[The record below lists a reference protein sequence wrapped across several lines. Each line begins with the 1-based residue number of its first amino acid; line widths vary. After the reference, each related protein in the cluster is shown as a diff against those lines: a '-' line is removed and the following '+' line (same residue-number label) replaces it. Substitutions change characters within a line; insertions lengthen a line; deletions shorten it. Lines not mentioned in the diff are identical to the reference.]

1 MSDERG
7 SVPRFGESVIS
18 VPITVSMLRIAA
30 QGLGLLGGGSRDKV
44 TYSLEGK
51 LGGSGFTSTRFQA
64 QGQLTLPGTSAP
76 RRRRRGDKNRRAY
89 RPSSRTACCG
99 GFSESKLAPIDNV
112 MAKLFLAL
120 VLVAAT
126 PLAAQEF
133 PNRPIR
139 LITPAAQG
147 GTTDLLARVF
157 GQKLAESWGQ
167 QVLVDNRASAAG
179 VIAGQLTTQAA
190 PDGYTLLLAYHQHTV
205 NAALN
210 PKLPYHP
217 VNDFTPITQLTS
229 AGLMLVVN
237 PSTPVN
243 NLAEFMQW
251 TKNFKGAL
259 NFGSA
264 GIGSGGHLAGEL
276 FKLMAG
282 VKAEHIPYKGAGPA
296 MADLIAGQYHFN
308 FSGLQGSQ
316 VQVRAGRLRA
326 IAVTTPKR
334 LPSNP
339 ELPAMAEVLPGFEVV
354 GWYGVIGP
362 ANMPQPLVEKLHGE
376 LVKIL
381 NQPDVKSRIEADGSE
396 PVGARPRSSGASCTP
411 ISTSGRS
418 SSRRAA
424 RSWNE
429 AVPAAGPGFGAGGPA
444 RAPRAHPAA

>member
-1 MSDERG
+1 MRL
-7 SVPRFGESVIS
+7 F
-18 VPITVSMLRIAA
+18 
-30 QGLGLLGGGSRDKV
+30 LLV
-44 TYSLEGK
+44 VAL
-51 LGGSGFTSTRFQA
+51 L
-64 QGQLTLPGTSAP
+64 LPGTSLAQ
-76 RRRRRGDKNRRAY
+76 DAY
-89 RPSSRTACCG
+89 
-99 GFSESKLAPIDNV
+99 
-112 MAKLFLAL
+112 
-120 VLVAAT
+120 
-126 PLAAQEF
+126 
-133 PNRPIR
+133 PNKPIR

-147 GTTDLLARVF
+147 GTTDLLARIF
-157 GQKLAESWGQ
+157 GQRLSEVFGQ

-179 VIAGQLTTQAA
+179 VIAGQLTAQAA

-210 PKLPYHP
+210 PKLPYHT

-237 PSTPVN
+237 PKSPVN
-243 NLAEFMQW
+243 NLNEFVQW
-251 TKNFKGAL
+251 TKTFQGSL

-276 FKLMAG
+276 YKLMAG

-339 ELPAMAEVLPGFEVV
+339 DLPAMAEALPGFEVV

-362 ANMPQPLVEKLHGE
+362 ANMPQPLVQRLHDE
-376 LVKIL
+376 LVKAL
-381 NQPDVKSRIEADGSE
+381 NSPDIKGRIEVDGSQ
-396 PVGARPRSSGASCTP
+396 PVGSSPEEFRRFMQADLDKWAKLVKESGAKLD
-411 ISTSGRS
+411 
-418 SSRRAA
+418 
-424 RSWNE
+424 
-429 AVPAAGPGFGAGGPA
+429 
-444 RAPRAHPAA
+444 

>member
-1 MSDERG
+1 MR
-7 SVPRFGESVIS
+7 
-18 VPITVSMLRIAA
+18 TLW
-30 QGLGLLGGGSRDKV
+30 LL
-44 TYSLEGK
+44 LA
-51 LGGSGFTSTRFQA
+51 LAF
-64 QGQLTLPGTSAP
+64 TLPAWGQ
-76 RRRRRGDKNRRAY
+76 DY
-89 RPSSRTACCG
+89 
-99 GFSESKLAPIDNV
+99 
-112 MAKLFLAL
+112 
-120 VLVAAT
+120 
-126 PLAAQEF
+126 
-133 PNRPIR
+133 PNKPIR

-147 GTTDLLARVF
+147 GTTDLLARLF
-157 GQKLAESWGQ
+157 GAKLSEAFGQ

-179 VIAGQLTTQAA
+179 VIAGELTARAA

-210 PKLPYHP
+210 PNLPYHP

-237 PSTPVN
+237 PKAPVQ
-243 NLAEFMQW
+243 NLAEFIQW
-251 TKNFKGAL
+251 TRNFQGAL

-276 FKLMAG
+276 YKLMAG

-339 ELPAMAEVLPGFEVV
+339 ELPAMAEALPGFEVV

-362 ANMPQPLVEKLHGE
+362 ANMPPPLVSRLHGE

-381 NQPDVKSRIEADGSE
+381 NQPDVRGRIEADGSE
-396 PVGARPRSSGASCTP
+396 PVGSSPEDFRRFMHADLNKWAKLVKESGAKLD
-411 ISTSGRS
+411 
-418 SSRRAA
+418 
-424 RSWNE
+424 
-429 AVPAAGPGFGAGGPA
+429 
-444 RAPRAHPAA
+444 

>member
-1 MSDERG
+1 MKNA
-7 SVPRFGESVIS
+7 VLVI
-18 VPITVSMLRIAA
+18 L
-30 QGLGLLGGGSRDKV
+30 
-44 TYSLEGK
+44 
-51 LGGSGFTSTRFQA
+51 
-64 QGQLTLPGTSAP
+64 
-76 RRRRRGDKNRRAY
+76 
-89 RPSSRTACCG
+89 
-99 GFSESKLAPIDNV
+99 
-112 MAKLFLAL
+112 LAL
-120 VLVAAT
+120 AA
-126 PLAAQEF
+126 PAIAQQDY

-147 GTTDLLARVF
+147 GTTDLLARIF
-157 GQKLAESWGQ
+157 GQKLSEVFKQ
-167 QVLVDNRASAAG
+167 QVVVDNRASAAG
-179 VIAGQLTTQAA
+179 VIAGQMTAQAA

-217 VNDFTPITQLTS
+217 VDDFTPITQLTS

-237 PSTPVN
+237 PKTPVN
-243 NLAEFMQW
+243 NLAEFIAW
-251 TKNFKGAL
+251 TRTFQGAL

-276 FKLMAG
+276 YKLMAG

-339 ELPAMAEVLPGFEVV
+339 ELPAMAEALPGFEVV

-362 ANMPQPLVEKLHGE
+362 ANMPQPLVKRLHDE
-376 LVKIL
+376 LIKAL
-381 NQPDVKSRIEADGSE
+381 NQPDVKARIEGDGSE
-396 PVGARPRSSGASCTP
+396 PVGSSPEEFRRFMHADLQKWARLVKESGAKLD
-411 ISTSGRS
+411 
-418 SSRRAA
+418 
-424 RSWNE
+424 
-429 AVPAAGPGFGAGGPA
+429 
-444 RAPRAHPAA
+444 

>member
-1 MSDERG
+1 MR
-7 SVPRFGESVIS
+7 
-18 VPITVSMLRIAA
+18 
-30 QGLGLLGGGSRDKV
+30 
-44 TYSLEGK
+44 K
-51 LGGSGFTSTRFQA
+51 L
-64 QGQLTLPGTSAP
+64 
-76 RRRRRGDKNRRAY
+76 
-89 RPSSRTACCG
+89 C
-99 GFSESKLAPIDNV
+99 
-112 MAKLFLAL
+112 L
-120 VLVAAT
+120 VLMFAAL
-126 PLAAQEF
+126 PALAQQDY

-147 GTTDLLARVF
+147 GTTDLLARIF
-157 GQKLAESWGQ
+157 GQKLSEAFGQ

-179 VIAGQLTTQAA
+179 VIAGQITAQAA

-237 PSTPVN
+237 PKTPVN
-243 NLAEFMQW
+243 NLAEFVAW
-251 TKNFKGAL
+251 TRNFQGAL

-276 FKLMAG
+276 YKLMAG

-339 ELPAMAEVLPGFEVV
+339 ELPAMAEALPGFEVV

-362 ANMPQPLVEKLHGE
+362 ANMPEPLVKRLHDE
-376 LVKIL
+376 LIKAL
-381 NQPDVKSRIEADGSE
+381 NSPDVKSRIESDGSE
-396 PVGARPRSSGASCTP
+396 PVGSSPEDFRRFMHADLDKWAKLVKESGAKL
-411 ISTSGRS
+411 
-418 SSRRAA
+418 
-424 RSWNE
+424 N
-429 AVPAAGPGFGAGGPA
+429 
-444 RAPRAHPAA
+444 